1 MSAGPHS
8 QPPAIPS
15 EGPMS
20 VRDVEGFLAIAGL
33 PALFLIGWVACWV
46 FLHRAPL
53 WGFGVASGLSAA
65 SIVLAWAVSSTGT
78 ASGGEHKA
86 VAFYGLFFN
95 GITGLLWVGVLAI
108 ATAII
113 ELIRMVVHR
122 GTTGAVHAKEAAS
135 ASHQT

>member
-1 MSAGPHS
+1 ML
-8 QPPAIPS
+8 
-15 EGPMS
+15 
-20 VRDVEGFLAIAGL
+20 RDVEGFLAIAGL

-65 SIVLAWAVSSTGT
+65 SIVLAWAVSSTGKRQE
-78 ASGGEHKA
+78 GNKKA
-86 VAFYGLFFN
+86 IAFYGLFFN

-113 ELIRMVVHR
+113 ELIRTVLHH
-122 GTTGAVHAKEAAS
+122 GTAGTASGEEPVSAA
-135 ASHQT
+135 HQT

>member
-1 MSAGPHS
+1 L
-8 QPPAIPS
+8 
-15 EGPMS
+15 
-20 VRDVEGFLAIAGL
+20 RDIEGFLAIAGL
-33 PALFLIGWVACWV
+33 PAMFLIGWVACWV

-65 SIVLAWAVSSTGT
+65 SIVLAWAVSSRGT
-78 ASGGEHKA
+78 APGAGEEQQA
-86 VAFYGLFFN
+86 VEFYGLFFN

-122 GTTGAVHAKEAAS
+122 GTSGAVAANETS
-135 ASHQT
+135 LAAHQG

>member
-1 MSAGPHS
+1 MSL
-8 QPPAIPS
+8 
-15 EGPMS
+15 
-20 VRDVEGFLAIAGL
+20 RDVAGFLAIAGL

-46 FLHRAPL
+46 FLHRAPM

-65 SIVLAWAVSSTGT
+65 AIVLAWAVSSGGT
-78 ASGGEHKA
+78 TAGKGGEQQA

-122 GTTGAVHAKEAAS
+122 GTSEEAAATKTS
-135 ASHQT
+135 LAAHES

>member
-1 MSAGPHS
+1 ML
-8 QPPAIPS
+8 
-15 EGPMS
+15 
-20 VRDVEGFLAIAGL
+20 RDVEGFLAIAGL

-65 SIVLAWAVSSTGT
+65 SIVLAWVVSSTGST
-78 ASGGEHKA
+78 AGGEKKA

-113 ELIRMVVHR
+113 ELIRTVVHH
-122 GTTGAVHAKEAAS
+122 GTAEAAAGEEPIS
-135 ASHQT
+135 AAPQT

>member
-1 MSAGPHS
+1 
-8 QPPAIPS
+8 
-15 EGPMS
+15 MS

-65 SIVLAWAVSSTGT
+65 SIVLAWAVSATGT
-78 ASGGEHKA
+78 TSGGEHKA
-86 VAFYGLFFN
+86 IAFYALFFN

-113 ELIRMVVHR
+113 ELIRM
-122 GTTGAVHAKEAAS
+122 AVNGGSSDAVSEKETAS
-135 ASHQT
+135 KAHQT

>member
-1 MSAGPHS
+1 MSL
-8 QPPAIPS
+8 
-15 EGPMS
+15 
-20 VRDVEGFLAIAGL
+20 RDIEGFAAIAGL
-33 PALFLIGWVACWV
+33 PALFLIGWIACWV

-65 SIVLAWAVSSTGT
+65 SIVLAWLVSTTGT
-78 ASGGEHKA
+78 TSGGQDKA

-113 ELIRMVVHR
+113 ELIRMVVR
-122 GTTGAVHAKEAAS
+122 GGTSETVTEEAAVS
-135 ASHQT
+135 KAQQN